1 MSSRI
6 ASPGMLSPNSMSS
19 YDYISAR
26 SAASST
32 WADSFGTVSDFYS
45 DEDEILYRVS
55 SLSSSIVS
63 GMVSQRGMPSRARS
77 PAVFSDNSDY
87 IVMSRARSP
96 ASSDATSS
104 DSRGGIE
111 AELSAAISSL
121 SISRVPNHTPLT
133 APTATRFNLH
143 RALGMHPVH
152 SAGPTVQP
160 RKFRQSKAKKIAA
173 AQREQASSAD
183 SSMNATYSDKKD
195 RVKRRKERRKAQ
207 RQADRAAASA
217 PAQST
222 EAAEAGL
229 GERPIVDDV
238 SEAGDLAVT
247 GAYQDAVSFINS
259 FLSNPTTKSGAAH
272 LRLLQALIVELGL
285 CPSAFSPSSPLSFPS
300 LPSLP
305 HSMRAAKAL
314 LKSQVFLNVRDY
326 LAVRSQGLDALR
338 RVMHN
343 DRSSLMREIRAG
355 KKMPVKAVKNAGLN
369 VLLITCH

>member
-6 ASPGMLSPNSMSS
+6 ASPGILSPSSS

-26 SAASST
+26 SAGST
-32 WADSFGTVSDFYS
+32 WADSFRTVSDGFYS
-45 DEDEILYRVS
+45 DEEILYRVS

-63 GMVSQRGMPSRARS
+63 GMASQRGMPSGARS
-77 PAVFSDNSDY
+77 PAVFSDGDY

-104 DSRGGIE
+104 DSRGDIE

-121 SISRVPNHTPLT
+121 NISRVPHHAPPLT
-133 APTATRFNLH
+133 VPTATRYSLH

-160 RKFRQSKAKKIAA
+160 RKFKQSKAKKAAA
-173 AQREQASSAD
+173 AQREQASAAAGSPT
-183 SSMNATYSDKKD
+183 NATYSDKKD
-195 RVKRRKERRKAQ
+195 RVKRRKERRRAQ

-285 CPSAFSPSSPLSFPS
+285 CPSAFNASSPLSFPS

-338 RVMHN
+338 RVMHS

-369 VLLITCH
+369 VLLITCY